1 MLRKRKSFTVLYS
14 CWFQMIFVADEQT
27 EHVACEGTKLTLA
40 CPKGS
45 TLDINYA
52 NYGRRVSCIYF
63 YHPSRIAN
71 HVCAVCTSKIRLLIE
86 RCVTPCYCRLPCILL
101 FFLLQ
106 VTSQKVCPY
115 KKDHNDD
122 TNCLNEATSFDIV
135 KEQCQGAESCKVMS
149 YLRSITGGT
158 VDCFSS
164 TSSNV
169 FNSISQ
175 EQN

>member
-1 MLRKRKSFTVLYS
+1 
-14 CWFQMIFVADEQT
+14 MIFVADEQT

-86 RCVTPCYCRLPCILL
+86 RCVTPGFCRLPCILL
-101 FFLLQ
+101 FFYFR
-106 VTSQKVCPY
+106 SPH
-115 KKDHNDD
+115 KKCAL
-122 TNCLNEATSFDIV
+122 TKRITTTTPIV
-135 KEQCQGAESCKVMS
+135 
-149 YLRSITGGT
+149 
-158 VDCFSS
+158 
-164 TSSNV
+164 
-169 FNSISQ
+169 
-175 EQN
+175 